1 MTRVASDMDGVFVDS
16 ERYWFER
23 GRQEIF
29 PVCVA
34 GDVDPEAVTGMNVE
48 DRYDHLDCE
57 FGTTVSKAPFADRY
71 DRVANETYDE
81 RVALLEES
89 EPLAEALRER
99 GANVALVSPSAERR
113 IDRVLDRFDLRATFD
128 AVVSAKHVELGI
140 PVPDVCER
148 AATLV
153 RRDPSPALATGDF
166 IDALRRM
173 LGYRSGTN
181 ESAAVADV
189 DRMARGPDELR
200 EAVLEWVR

>member
-89 EPLAEALRER
+89 EPPAKRSASAGPTWRWSPPR
-99 GANVALVSPSAERR
+99 PSAESTACSTGSTSGRR
-113 IDRVLDRFDLRATFD
+113 STR
-128 AVVSAKHVELGI
+128 
-140 PVPDVCER
+140 
-148 AATLV
+148 
-153 RRDPSPALATGDF
+153 
-166 IDALRRM
+166 
-173 LGYRSGTN
+173 
-181 ESAAVADV
+181 
-189 DRMARGPDELR
+189 
-200 EAVLEWVR
+200 W